1 MLDKYHK
8 PWLLE
13 INHSPSF
20 DTDTPLD
27 YKIKSSLIN
36 DTLKLLNRNP
46 QRRNRYKW
54 EKQVTRQQRIL
65 TGKKAKMT
73 AEERRQA
80 KAEKEKQRDL
90 YELHVET
97 EYRLIFPVKPQ

>member
-1 MLDKYHK
+1 MLDKNHK

-27 YKIKSSLIN
+27 YKIKSSLIS
-36 DTLKLLNRNP
+36 DTLKLLNLSP

-54 EKQVTRQQRIL
+54 EKQMTMQQRIL
-65 TGKKAKMT
+65 TGKKTKMT
-73 AEERRQA
+73 AEERRQV
-80 KAEKEKQRDL
+80 KAEEKQRDSF
-90 YELHVET
+90 ELSAGT
-97 EYRLIFPVKPQ
+97 DYRLIFPIKPQ

>member
-1 MLDKYHK
+1 MMDKNHK

-27 YKIKSSLIN
+27 HKIKSSLIR
-36 DTLKLLNRNP
+36 DTLTLLNLSAS
-46 QRRNRYKW
+46 RRNRYKW

-80 KAEKEKQRDL
+80 KAEKEKQRDM